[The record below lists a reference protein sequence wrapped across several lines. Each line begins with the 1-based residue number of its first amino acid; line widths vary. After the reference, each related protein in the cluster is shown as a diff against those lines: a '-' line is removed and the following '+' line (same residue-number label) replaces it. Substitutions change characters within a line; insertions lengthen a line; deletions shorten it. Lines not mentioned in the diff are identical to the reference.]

1 MPMMLSAQ
9 RHVRTSH
16 NERLIQDSKVAK
28 EEFIWEDASMK
39 NLFDNSYGY
48 VIFPNVGKGAL
59 GLGAGAGSGIVYE
72 KGKMIGKAKMKQ
84 LNVGLQIGGQA
95 YREVIFFKNRAAL
108 NRFRDD
114 NFEFSRRTSAVL
126 VKDGTASNPKYRDG
140 VLIFTQEKSG
150 LMYEVSI
157 GGQRFDYASF

>member
-1 MPMMLSAQ
+1 
-9 RHVRTSH
+9 
-16 NERLIQDSKVAK
+16 
-28 EEFIWEDASMK
+28 
-39 NLFDNSYGY
+39 
-48 VIFPNVGKGAL
+48 
-59 GLGAGAGSGIVYE
+59 
-72 KGKMIGKAKMKQ
+72 MIGKAKMKQ
-84 LNVGLQIGGQA
+84 LNIGLQIGGQA

-114 NFEFSRRTSAVL
+114 NFEFARRTSAVL